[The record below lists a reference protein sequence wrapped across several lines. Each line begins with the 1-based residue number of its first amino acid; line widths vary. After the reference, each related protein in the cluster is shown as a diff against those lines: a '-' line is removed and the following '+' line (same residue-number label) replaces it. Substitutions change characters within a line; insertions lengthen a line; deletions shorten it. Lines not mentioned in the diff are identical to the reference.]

1 MAVAY
6 NKSQSDFT
14 SIAMQTSGTSAA
26 DTDLL
31 TGTTGSVYT
40 IAINNTANGSEE
52 EHLKLYDSKAP
63 TVGTTDPVMI
73 IRAYRAKTLIMTS
86 KQGVAFGTA
95 LSAAMVTTGGT
106 AGTTNPDSAAEY
118 AIFGS

>member
-14 SIAMQTSGTSAA
+14 SLAMQTAGIATA
-26 DTDLL
+26 DTNLL

-40 IAINNTANGSEE
+40 VGINNTANGAQE
-52 EHLKLYDSKAP
+52 EHMKFYDSKGP

-73 IRAYRAKTLIMTS
+73 IRAYRGLTLIMTS
-86 KQGVAFGTA
+86 KQGVAFGTS
-95 LSAAMVTTGGT
+95 LSVAMVQEAGT
-106 AGTTNPDSAAEY
+106 AGTTAPSNSAEY